1 MTAPFEPGDFVW
13 TNFPFEADPN
23 HPGPGRHAAL
33 IMATFGTRE
42 AAQISAKPAPKLHT
56 ITIEAQ
62 DIGRYAWARFGFVP
76 DRTAWMRSV
85 RVEARRRLKMANAE
99 ISPTAMVAYGEIL
112 DGENPKL
119 IREVASWRY
128 PVTSIV
134 KFKGHRS
141 SGEGSAWTGFAA
153 RNSRAVVRHV
163 RSG

>member
-1 MTAPFEPGDFVW
+1 LGFTQSSVDPIPKRGAVDTA
-13 TNFPFEADPN
+13 A
-23 HPGPGRHAAL
+23 R
-33 IMATFGTRE
+33 FG
-42 AAQISAKPAPKLHT
+42 IHT

-119 IREVASWRY
+119 GRRRINLTFRKAL
-128 PVTSIV
+128 
-134 KFKGHRS
+134 
-141 SGEGSAWTGFAA
+141 
-153 RNSRAVVRHV
+153 
-163 RSG
+163 